1 MQRIVNPCF
10 GNGGSN
16 PLNLRQGHSIIGNAF
31 DLGSKDCRFKSCCP
45 DFLKAESHNGSVG
58 ACKALGKG
66 SIPFSA
72 YRQVA
77 ERLIAVVLKTII
89 HSIGGSNPPLSKRF
103 LSSIGR
109 AIVL

>member
-1 MQRIVNPCF
+1 MV
-10 GNGGSN
+10 
-16 PLNLRQGHSIIGNAF
+16 NAF
-31 DLGSKDCRFKSCCP
+31 DLGSKDCGFKSCRP
-45 DFLKAESHNGSVG
+45 DNAESHNGSVG

-72 YRQVA
+72 LNKGQVA
-77 ERLIAVVLKTII
+77 ERLIAVVLKTVILRYRGFES
-89 HSIGGSNPPLSKRF
+89 HPARSF